1 MGVSSLKRGGVLIYI
16 IYLFTLNKQEPPFR
30 SRPIQS
36 LFPAD
41 SNTFEY
47 AFSFSLSAKAAH
59 ISLNVAEHTVS
70 VISQTESLLLPLFH
84 FTNIK
89 TPPPLPSPTYATT
102 INLASAEHTKIIMA
116 TDAVE
121 RKQTKAGHVGAPPP
135 EPEHLPCPRCDSI
148 NTKFCYYNN
157 YNFSQPRHFCK
168 SCRRYW
174 THGGTLRDI
183 PVGGGS
189 RKNAKRSR
197 TSGVSSGAAG
207 NINAGAISSF
217 SSSSHHHEFRHFPSV
232 GSQFLVPFGAEHG
245 GAVPFPGDA
254 KAGTLSMCGSYT
266 SLLNTQGTS
275 GLLAL
280 GGFGLGLGAGLDD
293 VGFGLGRAVWPF
305 SAPAGGGGTASVS
318 EHTWQ
323 LENGEGGFGGGD
335 CFSLPELA
343 ISTPGSVLK

>member
-1 MGVSSLKRGGVLIYI
+1 MASDTVERKA
-16 IYLFTLNKQEPPFR
+16 T
-30 SRPIQS
+30 
-36 LFPAD
+36 
-41 SNTFEY
+41 
-47 AFSFSLSAKAAH
+47 KAAH
-59 ISLNVAEHTVS
+59 I
-70 VISQTESLLLPLFH
+70 
-84 FTNIK
+84 
-89 TPPPLPSPTYATT
+89 
-102 INLASAEHTKIIMA
+102 
-116 TDAVE
+116 
-121 RKQTKAGHVGAPPP
+121 GAPPP

-197 TSGVSSGAAG
+197 TTSAVSSS
-207 NINAGAISSF
+207 NSGAISSF
-217 SSSSHHHEFRHFPSV
+217 SSSHHEFRHLPAV
-232 GSQFLVPFGAEHG
+232 GSQFLVPLSADHG
-245 GAVPFPGDA
+245 GPLPFPGDA
-254 KAGTLSMCGSYT
+254 KAGLNMCGSYT

-280 GGFGLGLGAGLDD
+280 GGFGLGLDE

-305 SAPAGGGGTASVS
+305 PAPTNGGGTANLS

-323 LENGEGGFGGGD
+323 LENGESGYGGGD
-335 CFSLPELA
+335 CFSLPDLA
-343 ISTPGSVLK
+343 ISTPGGVLK